1 MNWSNVRLILSRE
14 IRDQLRDRR
23 TLFMIAV
30 LPMLLYPL
38 LGMSFLQFSQ
48 FLEEKPSRVLVIGAL
63 DIAGRHGLPPL
74 FDAEQGSRFNSD
86 FFFSDSQMRL
96 LELEFAPD
104 EPREG
109 VEPPDDPRQHAR
121 QLVQS
126 GQFDAALFLPP
137 GLIDELD
144 AFRQDIQGRVTRPI
158 EDQEPD
164 TGLATTES
172 QRIPGPEI
180 IFSTATEE
188 SQICYGRLSA
198 VLQRWSHEIGK
209 SNLTAGGMP
218 AETVDP
224 FDLELNDVDA
234 KTGFSGAAIWSKVL
248 PVILIIWAMTGAF
261 YPAVDLCAGEKE
273 RGTLETLLSSPAER
287 SEIVLGK
294 LMTVTIFSMAT
305 AALNM
310 FSMGITGWLVL
321 SRMHEFQPPTLV
333 SFVWL
338 TLALVPISA
347 MFSAVC
353 LALAALA
360 RSTKEGQYYLM
371 PLLTLVMPLV
381 VLPMAPGVQLNLG
394 NSLIPV
400 SGMILLLRALL
411 EGNYWQAAQF
421 CPAVLVVTIGCCL
434 LSIRWAID
442 QFNSESVLF
451 RESERLDL
459 RLWLRHLIVD
469 RGPTPTVA
477 GAMACGA
484 VVLLLRFVMSLTMAP
499 TEGFYSFAR
508 MAVMT
513 QLLVVLVPALLLTAI
528 LTRSARQTLLLRR
541 PPWLAIPAAAAL
553 AVALFP
559 AVTVLDLAVM
569 KLYPPSEDMM
579 NAIRSIEGM
588 FHAVELWQLLFV
600 IAVVPAVCE
609 ELAFRGFIL
618 SGFRQSGHK
627 WRPII
632 YTALFFALSHAI
644 LQQSIVAFVMG
655 IVIGYLAVQTNSI
668 WPCMVY
674 HMFHN
679 GMQMSIGRLT
689 PELLARVPVLEY
701 LIDFSDEAAMPC
713 PWPVVIASAIMAVAL
728 LVWFHYLPNR
738 KSNGTNWQETGR
750 GFFGA
755 SG

>member
-1 MNWSNVRLILSRE
+1 MNWSNVKLILSRE

-48 FLEEKPSRVLVIGAL
+48 FLEEKPSRVLVIGAR
-63 DIAGRHGLPPL
+63 DIAGCEDMPPL
-74 FDAEQGSRFNSD
+74 FDPEEGKRFSASL
-86 FFFSDSQMRL
+86 FSGENQMRL
-96 LELEFAPD
+96 LELEFATD
-104 EPREG
+104 EPQEG
-109 VEPPDDPRQHAR
+109 IDTPDDPREHAR
-121 QLVQS
+121 QLIQS
-126 GQFDAALFLPP
+126 GEFDAALFFPP
-137 GLIDELD
+137 SFIDQLD
-144 AFRQDIQGRVTRPI
+144 AFRQDIEGRMTRPV
-158 EDQEPD
+158 EDE
-164 TGLATTES
+164 ES
-172 QRIPGPEI
+172 DAELGFTAAPEIPSPEI
-180 IFSTATEE
+180 IYSTATEE
-188 SQICYGRLSA
+188 SQICYGRLSG
-198 VLQRWSHEIGK
+198 VLHRWSGEIGK

-218 AETVDP
+218 AATVDP

-261 YPAVDLCAGEKE
+261 YPSVDLCAGEKE

-294 LMTVTIFSMAT
+294 LLTVTSFSMAT

-310 FSMGITGWLVL
+310 VSMGVTGWLIL
-321 SRMHEFQPPTLV
+321 SRMHEFQPPSLV
-333 SFVWL
+333 AFVWL
-338 TLALVPISA
+338 SLALIPISA

-394 NSLIPV
+394 NALIPV
-400 SGMILLLRALL
+400 AGMVLLLRALL

-421 CPAVLVVTIGCCL
+421 SPAVLLVTIGCCL

-477 GAMACGA
+477 GAVACGA
-484 VVLLLRFVMSLTMAP
+484 AILLVRFVLNLTMPPPEGFYGFALMTVAVLVFVVLL
-499 TEGFYSFAR
+499 
-508 MAVMT
+508 
-513 QLLVVLVPALLLTAI
+513 PAILLTGV
-528 LTRSARQTLLLRR
+528 LTRSPRQTLLLRR
-541 PPWLAIPAAAAL
+541 PPLLAIPAAAAL
-553 AVALFP
+553 AVALYP
-559 AVTVLDLAVM
+559 AVTTLNVAVAR
-569 KLYPPSEDMM
+569 LYPLSDRMSEDLSAMT
-579 NAIRSIEGM
+579 SV
-588 FHAVELWQLLFV
+588 FHTVPIWQLLLLM
-600 IAVVPAVCE
+600 AVVPAVCE

-632 YTALFFALSHAI
+632 YTSIFFALGHAI
-644 LQQSIVAFVMG
+644 LQQSIVACVMG
-655 IVIGYLAVQTNSI
+655 IVIGYMAVQTRSI

-674 HMFHN
+674 HMCHN
-679 GMQMSIGRLT
+679 GIQMSTIRLT
-689 PELLARVPVLEY
+689 PELLNRVPILGY
-701 LIDFSDEAAMPC
+701 LFDLSEEATLPC
-713 PWPVVIASAIMAVAL
+713 PWPVVVVSAAAAVGL
-728 LVWFHYLPNR
+728 LAWFHYLPN
-738 KSNGTNWQETGR
+738 KNSKGKNCQEPGC
-750 GFFGA
+750 GA
-755 SG
+755 LEANV

>member
-1 MNWSNVRLILSRE
+1 MNWSNVKLILSRE

-74 FDAEQGSRFNSD
+74 FDAEQGSRFDSAL
-86 FFFSDSQMRL
+86 FFSDNQMRL

-104 EPREG
+104 EPLQG
-109 VEPPDDPRQHAR
+109 VEPPDDPRRHAR

-126 GQFDAALFLPP
+126 GQFDAALFFPSDF
-137 GLIDELD
+137 IDRLD
-144 AFRQDIQGRVTRPI
+144 AFRQDIKGRMTRPI
-158 EDQEPD
+158 EDEESD
-164 TGLATTES
+164 ARLAATAT
-172 QRIPGPEI
+172 QKIPSPEI

-188 SQICYGRLSA
+188 SQICYGRLSG
-198 VLQRWSHEIGK
+198 VLQRWSGEIGK

-224 FDLELNDVDA
+224 FDLELNDIDA
-234 KTGFSGAAIWSKVL
+234 ETGYSGAAIWSKVL

-287 SEIVLGK
+287 SEIVVGK
-294 LMTVTIFSMAT
+294 LLTITAFSMAT

-310 FSMGITGWLVL
+310 LSMGVTGWLVL
-321 SRMHEFQPPTLV
+321 SRMQEFQPPTLV
-333 SFVWL
+333 AFVWL

-381 VLPMAPGVQLNLG
+381 ILPMSPGVQLNLG

-400 SGMILLLRALL
+400 SGMVLLLRALL

-421 CPAVLVVTIGCCL
+421 CPAVLVVTLGCCL

-451 RESERLDL
+451 RESERLDA

-477 GAMACGA
+477 GAMVCGAVILLLRFIVNLTMAPPDGFYGFAVTTVLMLVA
-484 VVLLLRFVMSLTMAP
+484 VVLL
-499 TEGFYSFAR
+499 
-508 MAVMT
+508 
-513 QLLVVLVPALLLTAI
+513 PAMLLTAI
-528 LTRSARQTLLLRR
+528 LTRSPKQTLLLRR

-553 AVALFP
+553 AVALYP
-559 AVTVLDLAVM
+559 SVAALNVAVA
-569 KLYPPSEDMM
+569 KLYPLSEEMM
-579 NAIRSIEGM
+579 NGIRAVEGM
-588 FHAVELWQLLFV
+588 FHTVPLWQLLLV
-600 IAVVPAVCE
+600 IAVAPAICE

-632 YTALFFALSHAI
+632 YTSLFFALSHAI
-644 LQQSIVAFVMG
+644 LQQSIVACTMG

-668 WPCMVY
+668 WPCMVF
-674 HMFHN
+674 HMIHN
-679 GMQMSIGRLT
+679 SLGMATSRLT
-689 PELLARVPVLEY
+689 PELLGRTPVLKY
-701 LIDFSDEAAMPC
+701 LIDLSDEATMLC
-713 PWPVVIASAIMAVAL
+713 PWPVVIASAMVAVAL
-728 LVWFHYLPNR
+728 LAWFHYLPNG
-738 KSNGTNWQETGR
+738 KSKGINWQETGH
-750 GFFGA
+750 GVFGA

>member
-1 MNWSNVRLILSRE
+1 MNWSNVKLILSRE

-63 DIAGRHGLPPL
+63 EIAGRHGLPPL
-74 FDAEQGSRFNSD
+74 FDPQQNNRFNSD
-86 FFFSDSQMRL
+86 LFFSDNQMRL

-109 VEPPDDPRQHAR
+109 IEPPHDPRRHTR
-121 QLVQS
+121 KLVQS
-126 GQFDAALFLPP
+126 GQFDAALFFPP
-137 GLIDELD
+137 DFIDQLN
-144 AFRQDIQGRVTRPI
+144 AFRQDIEGRMVQPV
-158 EDQEPD
+158 EDQETDPQ
-164 TGLATTES
+164 LATTLP
-172 QRIPGPEI
+172 QIIPSPEI

-198 VLQRWSHEIGK
+198 VLQRWSNEIGQG
-209 SNLTAGGMP
+209 NLTAGGMP
-218 AETVDP
+218 AQTVDP
-224 FDLELNDVDA
+224 FSLELDDVDA

-287 SEIVLGK
+287 SEIVVGK
-294 LMTVTIFSMAT
+294 LLTVTSFSMAT

-310 FSMGITGWLVL
+310 ISMGVTGWLVL
-321 SRMHEFQPPTLV
+321 SRMQEFQPPTLV
-333 SFVWL
+333 AFIWL

-381 VLPMAPGVQLNLG
+381 ILPMAPGVQLNLG

-400 SGMILLLRALL
+400 SGMVLLLRALL

-421 CPAVLVVTIGCCL
+421 CPAVLVVTVGCCL

-459 RLWLRHLIVD
+459 KLWIRHLIVD
-469 RGPTPTVA
+469 RGPTPTIA

-484 VVLLLRFVMSLTMAP
+484 VILLLRFVMSLTMAP
-499 TEGFYSFAR
+499 SPGFYSFAQ
-508 MAVMT
+508 MAIVT
-513 QLLVVLVPALLLTAI
+513 QLVVVLVPALLLTSI
-528 LTRSARQTLLLRR
+528 LTRSAGQTLLLRR

-559 AVTVLDLAVM
+559 TVAVLDVAVM
-569 KLYPPSEDMM
+569 KLYPPSEEMM
-579 NAIRSIEGM
+579 NAIRGVEGM
-588 FHAVELWQLLFV
+588 FHTVPLWQLLLV
-600 IAVVPAVCE
+600 IAVVPAICE
-609 ELAFRGFIL
+609 ELAFRGFVL

-644 LQQSIVAFVMG
+644 LQQSIVACTMG

-668 WPCMVY
+668 WPCMAF
-674 HMFHN
+674 HMIHN
-679 GMQMSIGRLT
+679 GLGMSVSRLT
-689 PELLARVPVLEY
+689 PELLGRIPVLEY
-701 LIDFSDEAAMPC
+701 LIDLSDEAAILC
-713 PWPVVIASAIMAVAL
+713 PWPVVIGSAMLAAAL
-728 LVWFHYLPNR
+728 LAWFHYLPNR
-738 KSNGTNWQETGR
+738 KSKGINWQETGH
-750 GFFGA
+750 GLFGA
-755 SG
+755 GV

>member
-1 MNWSNVRLILSRE
+1 MNWSNVKLILSRE

-74 FDAEQGSRFNSD
+74 FDPEQGSRFNSAL
-86 FFFSDSQMRL
+86 FFNDNQMRL

-109 VEPPDDPRQHAR
+109 VEPPDDPRRRAR

-126 GQFDAALFLPP
+126 GQFDAALLFAA
-137 GLIDELD
+137 DFVDRLD
-144 AFRQDIQGRVTRPI
+144 AFRQDIEGRVPQPI
-158 EDQEPD
+158 GDEGPD
-164 TGLATTES
+164 ARLVATVAQT
-172 QRIPGPEI
+172 IPSPEI

-188 SQICYGRLSA
+188 SQICYGRISG
-198 VLQRWSHEIGK
+198 VLHRWSDEIGK

-218 AETVDP
+218 AKTVAP
-224 FDLELNDVDA
+224 FDLELDDVDA
-234 KTGFSGAAIWSKVL
+234 ETGYSGAAIWSKVL

-294 LMTVTIFSMAT
+294 LLTVTCFSMAT
-305 AALNM
+305 AALNLL
-310 FSMGITGWLVL
+310 SMGITGWLVL
-321 SRMHEFQPPTLV
+321 SRMQEFQPPTLV
-333 SFVWL
+333 AFVWL

-381 VLPMAPGVQLNLG
+381 ILPMSPGVQLNLG

-400 SGMILLLRALL
+400 SGMVLLLRALL
-411 EGNYWQAAQF
+411 EGNYWEAAQF
-421 CPAVLVVTIGCCL
+421 CPAVLVVTLGCCL

-459 RLWLRHLIVD
+459 KLWLRHLIID

-484 VVLLLRFVMSLTMAP
+484 VILLLRFVISLTMSP
-499 TEGFYSFAR
+499 PDGFYGFAR
-508 MAVMT
+508 MAVLT
-513 QLLVVLVPALLLTAI
+513 QLAVVLVPALLLTWI
-528 LTRSARQTLLLRR
+528 LTRSARQTLLVRR

-553 AVALFP
+553 AVALYP
-559 AVTVLDLAVM
+559 TVTVLNLSVM
-569 KLYPPSEDMM
+569 KLYPPSEEMM
-579 NAIRSIEGM
+579 NGIRAVEGM
-588 FHAVELWQLLFV
+588 FHTVPLWQLLFV
-600 IAVVPAVCE
+600 IAFVPALCE
-609 ELAFRGFIL
+609 ELAFRGFVL

-632 YTALFFALSHAI
+632 YTSLFFALSHAI
-644 LQQSIVAFVMG
+644 LQQSIVACMMG

-668 WPCMVY
+668 WPCMVF
-674 HMFHN
+674 HMIHN
-679 GMQMSIGRLT
+679 GLGMATSRLT
-689 PELLARVPVLEY
+689 PELLGRIPILKY
-701 LIDFSDEAAMPC
+701 LIDLSDEATMLC
-713 PWPVVIASAIMAVAL
+713 PWPVVIASAMVAVAL
-728 LVWFHYLPNR
+728 LAWFHRLP
-738 KSNGTNWQETGR
+738 WQKR
-750 GFFGA
+750 GQVSFF
-755 SG
+755 